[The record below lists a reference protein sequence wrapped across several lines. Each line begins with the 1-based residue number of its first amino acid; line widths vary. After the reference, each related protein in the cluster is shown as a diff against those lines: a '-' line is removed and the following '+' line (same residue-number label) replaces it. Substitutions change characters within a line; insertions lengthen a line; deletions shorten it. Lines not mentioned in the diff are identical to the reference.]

1 MAKAKFIGV
10 YASTKVPVARGEGAA
25 KAQKRHW
32 FAWED
37 GWGRFRVQLLDPAF
51 QPVEAPRA
59 LSAEEFK
66 HYFEHQPHILVTP
79 VTQLEVAPPEPD
91 EMEMEMETDARPPSP
106 SRGKIA
112 DIPLSS
118 KLEADTGPVRPLR
131 RNIDKKEL
139 EQAAELD
146 RQLRSEF
153 AIALARWRRGD
164 KVTPLKVFETMCARE
179 EGIVPAH
186 KHMFTDFAIDLRK
199 SSLTALALQHY
210 QKAVD
215 LAPEDSNAHFNL
227 ARICYETGKLDK
239 AEEHLLTAL
248 ELSPDFTFASRFL
261 QVVRTQREQPAS
273 GKKR

>member
-10 YASTKVPVARGEGAA
+10 YASAKAPGARGEGAA
-25 KAQKRHW
+25 RGQRRQW

-37 GWGRFRVQLLDPAF
+37 GWGRFRVQLLDAAF
-51 QPVEAPRA
+51 QPVEDPRVV
-59 LSAEEFK
+59 SSEEFK
-66 HYFEHQPHILVTP
+66 RNFEHQPHILVTP
-79 VTQLEVAPPEPD
+79 VTQLDVAPPEQEEERLGDMAPLSFK
-91 EMEMEMETDARPPSP
+91 EQEH
-106 SRGKIA
+106 IA
-112 DIPLSS
+112 DIPLAS
-118 KLEADTGPVRPLR
+118 KLEADTGPVAPLR
-131 RNIDKKEL
+131 PKAGRKDL

-164 KVTPLKVFETMCARE
+164 KVTPLKVFEAMCTRE
-179 EGIVPAH
+179 EGIIPAH

-199 SSLTALALQHY
+199 SSLPALAAQHY

-239 AEEHLLTAL
+239 AEEHLQTAL
-248 ELSPDFTFASRFL
+248 ELNPDFEFASRFL
-261 QVVRTQREQPAS
+261 RFVRARRGQS
-273 GKKR
+273 V

>member
-10 YASTKVPVARGEGAA
+10 YASTKVPAARGEGAA

-51 QPVEAPRA
+51 QPVESPRA

-66 HYFEHQPHILVTP
+66 RYFQHQPHILVTP
-79 VTQLEVAPPEPD
+79 VTQLEVSPSDQD
-91 EMEMEMETDARPPSP
+91 ETDMEMAPSP
-106 SRGKIA
+106 SQEKIA
-112 DIPLSS
+112 DIPLASR
-118 KLEADTGPVRPLR
+118 LEADTGPVRPPR
-131 RNIDKKEL
+131 RNMGTKEL

-164 KVTPLKVFETMCARE
+164 KVTPLKVFETMCARQ

-199 SSLTALALQHY
+199 SSLPTLAVQHY

-215 LAPEDSNAHFNL
+215 LAPEDCNAHFNL
-227 ARICYETGKLDK
+227 ARIFYETGKLDK
-239 AEEHLLTAL
+239 AEEHLMTAL
-248 ELSPDFTFASRFL
+248 ELSPDFEFANRFL
-261 QVVRTQREQPAS
+261 QFVRTQRDHPTQPAS